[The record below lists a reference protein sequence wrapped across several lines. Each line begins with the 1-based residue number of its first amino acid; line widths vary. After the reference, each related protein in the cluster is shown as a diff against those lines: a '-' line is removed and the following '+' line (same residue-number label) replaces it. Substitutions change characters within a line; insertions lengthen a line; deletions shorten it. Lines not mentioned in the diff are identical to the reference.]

1 MELEKKYGNLDDYYI
16 DFSNKKEEKEIIK
29 NITNIINDNSIHIG
43 DNNKIESSNV
53 GVGNETWNW

>member
-53 GVGNETWNW
+53 GVGNET